1 MDGLFEEHSDAV
13 DAHVEREGVEDVQRI
28 VVQVKRG
35 QCRDAAANAPD
46 AAGQPLS
53 CRLVLLAPASERG
66 ALGGVKTLERVW
78 EERGARQLGEE
89 VDDGQRHFLK
99 TTVTTRLNSLF
110 LLQNK
115 TIR

>member
-13 DAHVEREGVEDVQRI
+13 DAHVEGEGVEDVQRI
-28 VVQVKRG
+28 VVKVKRG
-35 QCRDAAANAPD
+35 QGRDAAAHAPD

-66 ALGGVKTLERVW
+66 ALGGVETLERVW
-78 EERGARQLGEE
+78 EERGARELGEE